1 MRVRKAIIPCAGFGT
16 RFLPATKVM
25 PKELL
30 PIVDTPALTYI
41 VEEAVNS
48 GIEEIL
54 IIISPQKKS
63 IKSLFKPNRPLNSLL
78 RAKKDDKSFELANR
92 KFAVKVKYA
101 VQSEMNGNG
110 MAVALGKNFADGE
123 PVAVLFGDDLMYTG
137 EGTPVTKQLIDAFE
151 RVGSKSIVGC
161 QCPPEEI
168 ARRCGVMIPGKVV
181 DGKTTKIAGIKEKPK
196 GELPSKLVSLG
207 RFILTPAIFDAIERA
222 PVTNGEVYL
231 TDAITLLAKSEGVY
245 AYEFDGRRYD
255 IGNKLGFLEATVE
268 YALRDSNLKEDFE
281 RYLKGRGDL

>member
-78 RAKKDDKSFELANR
+78 RAKKDEKSYELANR

-137 EGTPVTKQLIDAFE
+137 EGTPVTKQLIDAYE

-168 ARRCGVMIPGKVV
+168 ARRCGVMIPSTAV

-196 GELPSKLVSLG
+196 DELPSKLVSLG

-268 YALRDSNLKEDFE
+268 YALRDNNLKEDFE